1 MAAPAI
7 GIGQLQERAP
17 LSKYALFNSQI
28 FNRKNSKNM
37 QKGASA
43 VFKSLQ
49 SYEISKKK
57 MFGHRSSVGGLKN
70 TCTDEWQLK
79 DGQ

>member
-17 LSKYALFNSQI
+17 SSKYALFNSQI
-28 FNRKNSKNM
+28 FTRKNSKNM
-37 QKGASA
+37 QKGGSA

-49 SYEISKKK
+49 S
-57 MFGHRSSVGGLKN
+57 
-70 TCTDEWQLK
+70 
-79 DGQ
+79 